1 MATNLKLADS
11 GSLIR
16 QVVLSDFGGPEK
28 LRIVRSERPTVGQN
42 GVLVRVRAAGIN
54 PLELRIFSRG
64 PQAKIY
70 GVQPPCGNGVDFA
83 GVVEA
88 TGNAVTG
95 VRRGDRVFGGVR
107 MFAQADE
114 IVIRPEEA
122 LPIPDGLPF
131 ETAACLYTSGRAA
144 LGSVASQEIG
154 SKDIV
159 LVSGAS
165 GPVGSLAVQLVAE
178 RGAKV
183 FAVARAAD
191 VEFVRS
197 LGAVPIV
204 GGEDVAE
211 NIRRALPGQLTAVLD
226 YQGKEVIDVALALG
240 VPPHRI
246 NTIAAKTHRVAEGI
260 RTTHVGSADNN
271 ALLDLARAIASGRII
286 FRVAR
291 VRPVE
296 EIVSAYEELSAGGVF
311 GKIVL
316 SF

>member
-1 MATNLKLADS
+1 M
-11 GSLIR
+11 IR
-16 QVVLSDFGGPEK
+16 QVVISDFGGPDK
-28 LRIVRSERPTVGQN
+28 LRIVRAERPVVGPN
-42 GVLVRVRAAGIN
+42 DVLVRVRAAGIN

-64 PQAKIY
+64 PQAEIY
-70 GVQPPCGNGVDFA
+70 GVQPPSGNGVDFA
-83 GVVEA
+83 GVVEGM
-88 TGNAVTG
+88 GNAVAG
-95 VRRGDRVFGGVR
+95 LDRGDRVFGGVR

-114 IVIRPEEA
+114 IVISPKDA

-131 ETAACLYTSGRAA
+131 ETAACLFTSARAA

-154 SKDIV
+154 PNDIV

-165 GPVGSLAVQLVAE
+165 GPVGTLAVQLAIG
-178 RGAKV
+178 RGAQV
-183 FAVARAAD
+183 FAITRAVD
-191 VEFVRS
+191 VDFLRS

-204 GGEDVAE
+204 GGADLAGD
-211 NIRRALPGQLTAVLD
+211 IRRALPRELTAVLD
-226 YQGKEVIDVALALG
+226 YQGKEVIDAALALG

-260 RTTHVGSADNN
+260 RTTHVGSADNT
-271 ALLDLARAIASGRII
+271 ALLDLARAIASGQMV

-296 EIVSAYEELSAGGVF
+296 EIVSAYEELSAGGVH

-316 SF
+316 SFGDGA

>member
-1 MATNLKLADS
+1 M
-11 GSLIR
+11 IR
-16 QVVLSDFGGPEK
+16 QVVISDFGGPDK
-28 LRIVRSERPTVGQN
+28 LRIVTTQPPVVAPN

-64 PQAKIY
+64 PQAELY

-88 TGNAVTG
+88 TGNAVTSL
-95 VRRGDRVFGGVR
+95 RRGDKVFGGVR

-122 LPIPDGLPF
+122 LPIPDGLQF
-131 ETAACLYTSGRAA
+131 ETAACLFTSGRAA

-154 SKDIV
+154 PKDIV

-165 GPVGSLAVQLVAE
+165 GPVGSLAVQLVTE
-178 RGAKV
+178 RGAQV
-183 FAVARAAD
+183 FAVTRAAD
-191 VEFVRS
+191 VDFIRS

-204 GGEDVAE
+204 GGADLVAD
-211 NIRRALPGQLTAVLD
+211 IRRALPGQLTTVLD
-226 YQGKEVIDVALALG
+226 YQGREVIDAAFALG

-246 NTIAAKTHRVAEGI
+246 NTIAAKTYRVAEGI
-260 RTTHVGSADNN
+260 RTTHVGTTDND
-271 ALLDLARAIASGRII
+271 ALLDLARAIAAGRIV

-291 VRPVE
+291 VRPLE
-296 EIVSAYEELSAGGVF
+296 EIVSAYQELSAGGVR